1 MDLKKMIEKLFG
13 QDERYRR
20 QPETHRPSKHM
31 GPRYRLTKRYADGRQ
46 KAANNRRDMR
56 KRK

>member
-1 MDLKKMIEKLFG
+1 MNLQQLIEKLFTPA
-13 QDERYRR
+13 DLYRK
-20 QPETHRPSKHM
+20 QPAYHRASKHM
-31 GPRYRLTKRYADGRQ
+31 GPRYRLTKRYVDGRQ